1 MPMASG
7 QSLGHNQSTI
17 VGYENTNQAAQV
29 PNASSRPV
37 VPSRQVQGGHRSRV
51 ASGKITVMTR
61 NLYLGADMESVVRA
75 ACTGDPSA
83 LVNAA
88 SIAWATVVKT
98 NFPARAKALAR
109 EIEQAQPLLVGLQEV
124 SLYRTGPVDSSSGT
138 PPNAD
143 EVKYD
148 YLKILCQQ
156 LDEWGLPYRPVA
168 VTPNFD
174 VEFPGVTAEGLR
186 DIRLTDRDVILAL
199 TDPGTTV
206 LKVSNVRTTNFT
218 RNVSL
223 PIGQTGLSVPLTRGW
238 GSVDVTTGGKTLRFI
253 NTHLEAYDNEVQGLQ
268 GEEILNG
275 PAKTDLPVILL
286 GDFNSRADGTG
297 TPTYGDLVGAGFN
310 DAWIVT
316 HRNEPGYTFG
326 HLPDLSNMTTDGLLT
341 KRIDLVLFRG
351 ALNALDA
358 DVVGEELSARTPS
371 GLWPSDHAGVVATLG
386 WQKDRDEDEN
396 EQG

>member
-1 MPMASG
+1 
-7 QSLGHNQSTI
+7 
-17 VGYENTNQAAQV
+17 
-29 PNASSRPV
+29 
-37 VPSRQVQGGHRSRV
+37 
-51 ASGKITVMTR
+51 MTR

-75 ACTGDPSA
+75 ACTGDLSA

-98 NFPARAKALAR
+98 DFPARAEALAR

-138 PPNAD
+138 SPNAH

-148 YLKILCQQ
+148 YLKILCQE
-156 LDEWGLPYRPVA
+156 LDEWGLPYKPVA
-168 VTPNFD
+168 VSDNFD

-199 TDPGTTV
+199 TDPGGTM
-206 LKVSNVRTTNFT
+206 LKVSNVRTANFT
-218 RNVSL
+218 HNVSL
-223 PIGQTGLSVPLTRGW
+223 PLGQTGLSVPLTRGW
-238 GSVDVTTGGKTLRFI
+238 CSVDVTAGDERFRFI
-253 NTHLEAYDNEVQGLQ
+253 NTHLDPYDNEIQGLQ

-275 PAKTDLPVILL
+275 PAKTELPVILL
-286 GDFNSRADGTG
+286 GDFNSWGDGPG
-297 TPTYGDLVGAGFN
+297 TPTYGKLIGAGFK
-310 DAWIVT
+310 DAWSVT

-326 HLPDLSNMTTDGLLT
+326 HLPDLSNTTTDGFLT
-341 KRIDLVLFRG
+341 ERIDLVLFRG
-351 ALNALDA
+351 ALSALDA

-386 WQKDRDEDEN
+386 WQKDRDEDED

>member
-29 PNASSRPV
+29 SNASSRPV
-37 VPSRQVQGGHRSRV
+37 VPSRQVRSRHQFRL
-51 ASGKITVMTR
+51 APRKITVMTR
-61 NLYLGADMESVVRA
+61 NLYLGADMEPVVRA
-75 ACTGDPSA
+75 ARTGDRTA
-83 LVNAA
+83 LIDAA

-98 NFPARAKALAR
+98 NFPARAEALAR
-109 EIEQAQPLLVGLQEV
+109 EIEQARPLLVGLQEV

-138 PPNAD
+138 PPNGD

-148 YLKILCQQ
+148 YLDILCQR
-156 LDEWGLPYRPVA
+156 LEERGMLYRPVA

-174 VEFPGVTAEGLR
+174 VEFPAVTPKGLR
-186 DIRLTDRDVILAL
+186 NIRLTDRDVILAL
-199 TDPGTTV
+199 ADPGTTV
-206 LKVSNVRTTNFT
+206 LQVSNVRTANFT

-238 GSVDVTTGGKTLRFI
+238 GSVDVTIGGKALRFI
-253 NTHLEAYDNEVQGLQ
+253 NMHLEPYDNEVQGLQ

-275 PAKTDLPVILL
+275 PAKTDLPLILL

-297 TPTYGDLVGAGFN
+297 TPTYGDLIGAGFK
-310 DAWIVT
+310 DAWNVT
-316 HRNEPGYTFG
+316 HGHEPGYTFG
-326 HLPDLSNMTTDGLLT
+326 HLPDLSNTTTDGFLT
-341 KRIDLVLFRG
+341 ERIDLVLFRG
-351 ALNALDA
+351 ALDALDA
-358 DVVGEELSARTPS
+358 AVVGEELSVRTPS

-386 WQKDRDEDEN
+386 WPKDGNEDEN

>member
-1 MPMASG
+1 
-7 QSLGHNQSTI
+7 
-17 VGYENTNQAAQV
+17 
-29 PNASSRPV
+29 
-37 VPSRQVQGGHRSRV
+37 
-51 ASGKITVMTR
+51 MTR

-98 NFPARAKALAR
+98 NFPARAEALAR

-199 TDPGTTV
+199 TDPGTSV
-206 LKVSNVRTTNFT
+206 LKVSNVRTANFT

-223 PIGQTGLSVPLTRGW
+223 PIGQTGLSVSLTRGW

-297 TPTYGDLVGAGFN
+297 TPTYGDLVGAGFK

-351 ALNALDA
+351 ALNALDV